1 MIQVQV
7 NNSPKIQCKIFTL
20 NIFKN
25 VVLMVDNM
33 KGVTEKVDILCR
45 CQSDPA
51 LQKTLKR
58 LFLQSPPYW
67 CKLPNGSA
75 GANFSNAVFKK
86 VGSL

>member
-33 KGVTEKVDILCR
+33 KGVTEKVEILHR
-45 CQSDPA
+45 GQSDPA
-51 LQKTLKR
+51 LQKTSNNFFLSLVPFLVQMGAQGQISLMQFLKWGIE
-58 LFLQSPPYW
+58 P
-67 CKLPNGSA
+67 
-75 GANFSNAVFKK
+75 
-86 VGSL
+86 